1 MNQTKNVISNYVSV
15 LLEEDTMETI
25 RVGRFVRLH
34 GVKGSEDFG
43 FGDGTGEG
51 NLAWLVNGGVESEV
65 EGAVLMGLGVGQK
78 VLEIFLS
85 FRLENGVIGRPGA
98 IGELD
103 SLNSIILS
111 SNDGLGMKERAVFIP
126 KFNPL
131 LTGFLVPKHFFLKE
145 DLIIFILQFFL
156 KKSVPH

>member
-1 MNQTKNVISNYVSV
+1 M
-15 LLEEDTMETI
+15 
-25 RVGRFVRLH
+25 
-34 GVKGSEDFG
+34 
-43 FGDGTGEG
+43 
-51 NLAWLVNGGVESEV
+51 ESEV

-103 SLNSIILS
+103 SVNSIILS
-111 SNDGLGMKERAVFIP
+111 SNDGLGIKRAVFIP

-145 DLIIFILQFFL
+145 DMVIFILQFFL
-156 KKSVPH
+156 KKSMPH